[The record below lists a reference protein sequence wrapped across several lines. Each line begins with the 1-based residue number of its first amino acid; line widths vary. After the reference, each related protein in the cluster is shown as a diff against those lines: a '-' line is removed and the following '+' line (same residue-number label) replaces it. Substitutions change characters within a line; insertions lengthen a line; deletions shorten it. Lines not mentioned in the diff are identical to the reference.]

1 MVDIERKHSMKRLAI
16 SLCAAL
22 MLTGCAGKDIS
33 LEKAL
38 SIAENAAQCEN
49 NCNII
54 NQQKND
60 DGFYFEIDKAGES
73 IHVRLDDDGDVEAI
87 EKRQATE
94 NTTTNDISS
103 TPNSAQSSTNQQ
115 SDGCNYTQQEL
126 SVVLPQSILDSLGLS
141 FDTICNL
148 SVTQEEDDGRIYDKI
163 QFHSNQRRYKFELY
177 QNELVEYNC
186 FIANKY
192 YEAGNLSQDEALAIA
207 YEMTQSTQENSKIF
221 EAEYDAVSH
230 EYEFEGNFNGRYAS
244 VSVYDNGVLNELEW
258 K

>member
-1 MVDIERKHSMKRLAI
+1 M
-16 SLCAAL
+16 
-22 MLTGCAGKDIS
+22 
-33 LEKAL
+33 
-38 SIAENAAQCEN
+38 
-49 NCNII
+49 
-54 NQQKND
+54 
-60 DGFYFEIDKAGES
+60 
-73 IHVRLDDDGDVEAI
+73 
-87 EKRQATE
+87 
-94 NTTTNDISS
+94 
-103 TPNSAQSSTNQQ
+103 
-115 SDGCNYTQQEL
+115 
-126 SVVLPQSILDSLGLS
+126 DSLGLS